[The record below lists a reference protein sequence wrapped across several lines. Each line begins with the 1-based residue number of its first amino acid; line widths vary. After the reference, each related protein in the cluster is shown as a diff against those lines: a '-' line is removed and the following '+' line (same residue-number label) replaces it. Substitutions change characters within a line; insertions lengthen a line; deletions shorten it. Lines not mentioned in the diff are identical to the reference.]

1 MKIAYGILVAVE
13 IFLLGA
19 CSVLAFRKKG
29 ILAKTTFAYEL
40 GSFICGIVFA
50 IYTFVPGNMIKT
62 LCAGLT
68 YAIFDWL
75 IIALMYYT
83 QYYTGLFKGV
93 RFVKIAMFV
102 YSAFDTVM
110 MISNTWTHNMFY
122 IDNISADAINVVFNQ
137 ASLVYKAHFIYN
149 YIGII
154 VVMLAYLTMIV
165 ESSRFYRF
173 RYEMILLVL
182 IAAFT
187 LDIITIG
194 NNSIYDLSMPVFGFM
209 AMLIYYLT
217 FQYVPNEVIENM
229 LSLIIKDMNSG
240 IVCFDNRGRCIYS
253 NDVADV
259 MYASDSSHSGKAH
272 GDFEAE
278 YRKWIEKHKDTR
290 KDYMKY
296 DIPVNSVSGSRYYEI
311 EYKRILDEKNNHIC
325 DYFIVNDISDA
336 IATLESEKYK
346 ASHDSLT
353 GLLNRDQFYEETRK
367 MLRSNPDRKYSM
379 ICSNIRDFKFVNEL
393 FGIEKGNS
401 VLIRQGELMKA
412 YQREGDLCARI
423 QNDRFAMLVPSDHKI
438 EEHIMSC
445 VRLMQEEFKSS
456 SFKLH
461 IFAGVYEIDDIDE
474 PVSIMCDKANIAS
487 ETIKNSYQ
495 KYVAYYNNELL
506 ERSIEER
513 RIIGEFEKAIDNNE
527 FVMFLQPQVDY
538 KGKAYGAEALVRWQ
552 HPDRGLLSPAV
563 FIDVLEK
570 AGLIYKLDRYMWEKA
585 AEKLGEWKRKGYTQ
599 YHISVN
605 ISTKDFYLVDVYETF
620 TGLADKYNI
629 NPDKLKLEITETAL
643 MSDFEKNMEIIRRL
657 QKYGFKIE
665 IDDFGSG
672 YSSLNMLK
680 DISAD
685 VLKIDM
691 GFLRA
696 SENELKG
703 RDILES
709 IISLAGKLG
718 MEVIT
723 EGVEKES
730 QVHMLKDMGCNM
742 FQGYFFSK
750 PVQVKEF
757 ESRYNIR

>member
-1 MKIAYGILVAVE
+1 MKIAYGILVMAE
-13 IFLLGA
+13 IILLGI
-19 CSVLAFRKKG
+19 CSVQAFRRKG
-29 ILAKTTFAYEL
+29 ILARATFAYEL
-40 GSFICGIVFA
+40 SSFICGIVFA
-50 IYTFVPGNMIKT
+50 AYIFVPGNMAKT

-68 YAIFDWL
+68 YAIFDWI
-75 IIALMYYT
+75 IIALMYYS
-83 QYYTGLFKGV
+83 QHYTGLFRGV
-93 RFVKIAMFV
+93 RPVKILMYV

-110 MISNTWTHNMFY
+110 MISNAWTHKVFY
-122 IDNISADAINVVFNQ
+122 IDNISADSVNVVIGQ
-137 ASLVYKAHFIYN
+137 ASLVYKAHFIYI

-154 VVMLAYLTMIV
+154 VIMLAYLMMIIK
-165 ESSRFYRF
+165 SSRFYRF

-182 IAAFT
+182 AVSFT
-187 LDIITIG
+187 LDIVTIG
-194 NNSIYDLSMPVFGFM
+194 NNSIYDLSTPVFSFM
-209 AMLIYYLT
+209 AILIYYLT
-217 FQYVPNEVIENM
+217 FKYVPNEVIENM
-229 LSLIIKDMNSG
+229 LSLIIKDMNDG

-253 NDVADV
+253 NDVADM
-259 MYASDSSHSGKAH
+259 MYTSDGLHGSKSHE
-272 GDFEAE
+272 DFEAE
-278 YRKWIEKHKDTR
+278 YREWLEKHRDTR
-290 KDYMKY
+290 RDYMKY
-296 DIPVNSVSGSRYYEI
+296 DIPVTNAAGSKFYEV
-311 EYKRILDEKNNHIC
+311 EYKRINDEKNNHIC
-325 DYFIVNDISDA
+325 DYFIVNDISEV
-336 IATLESEKYK
+336 IAKLEREKYK

-353 GLLNRDQFYEETRK
+353 GLLNREQFYEETRK
-367 MLRSNPDRKYSM
+367 ILRNNPDRKYSI
-379 ICSNIRDFKFVNEL
+379 ICSNIRDFKFINEL
-393 FGIEKGNS
+393 FGIEKGNK
-401 VLIRQGELMKA
+401 VLIRQSELMKE
-412 YQREGDLCARI
+412 YQHNGDLCARM

-438 EEHIMSC
+438 EEHIISC
-445 VRLMQEEFKSS
+445 INLMQEEFKSS
-456 SFKLH
+456 LFRLH
-461 IFAGVYEIDDIDE
+461 IFAGIYEIDDTDE

-495 KYVAYYNNELL
+495 KYFAYYNNELL

-527 FVMFLQPQVDY
+527 FVMFLQPQVDC
-538 KGKAYGAEALVRWQ
+538 KGMTYGAEALVRWQ
-552 HPDRGLLSPAV
+552 HPERGLLSPAV

-585 AEKLGEWKRKGYTQ
+585 AEKLGEWKREGHDR

-605 ISTKDFYLVDVYETF
+605 ISTKDFYLIDVYETF
-620 TGLADKYNI
+620 TGLVDKYNI

-643 MSDFEKNMEIIRRL
+643 MADFKKNMEIIRRL
-657 QKYGFKIE
+657 QNYGFKIE

-709 IISLAGKLG
+709 IVSLAGKLG

-730 QVHMLKDMGCNM
+730 QVNMLKDMGCNM

-750 PVQVKEF
+750 PVQIKEF
-757 ESRYNIR
+757 EDRYLI